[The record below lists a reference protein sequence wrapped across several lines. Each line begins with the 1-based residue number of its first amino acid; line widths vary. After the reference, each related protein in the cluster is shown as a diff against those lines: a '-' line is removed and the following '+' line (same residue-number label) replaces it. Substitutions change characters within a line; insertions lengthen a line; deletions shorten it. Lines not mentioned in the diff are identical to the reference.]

1 MGVKVFIKG
10 QEVPKKTIKDWEQKR
25 VDFIS
30 DFLTKELGT
39 PKVATAEELTDLKM
53 TIPEQKMREI
63 TARNCKSNDV
73 TSGML
78 AKISRGKTAFCEVE
92 MEVAGASAQ
101 EIHDQYF
108 GMMFDNNEA
117 NRRLNLSANPDHM
130 LLIGRENNEQEVIE
144 ASGGL
149 SKQSL
154 FYVCF
159 GQENGLNSKADSA
172 YPSQATGICRIQNG
186 TVIGGV
192 RHQMRDTTD
201 GCHVKLVVEFPKIT
215 PKKILAQHEIHLA
228 CEFSNWIN
236 AWVERAQAA
245 RT

>member
-78 AKISRGKTAFCEVE
+78 AKSRGA
-92 MEVAGASAQ
+92 
-101 EIHDQYF
+101 
-108 GMMFDNNEA
+108 
-117 NRRLNLSANPDHM
+117 RL
-130 LLIGRENNEQEVIE
+130 
-144 ASGGL
+144 
-149 SKQSL
+149 L
-154 FYVCF
+154 F
-159 GQENGLNSKADSA
+159 
-172 YPSQATGICRIQNG
+172 
-186 TVIGGV
+186 
-192 RHQMRDTTD
+192 
-201 GCHVKLVVEFPKIT
+201 VKLKWRSPVPALRRFMTSISE
-215 PKKILAQHEIHLA
+215 
-228 CEFSNWIN
+228 
-236 AWVERAQAA
+236 
-245 RT
+245 